1 MLFNYLSIVK
11 KTLSSSSSSSLLLT
25 TKKNKA
31 FSLSSVSAA
40 VNDAAATTKK
50 AKHVKKNKPN
60 SSFLLPLSLPALPYD
75 YAALEPVLS
84 RDIMTIHHTKHHAAY
99 VTNFNVALE
108 KYNEA
113 LKIGNVSDMIALQSA
128 MKFNGGGHLNHA
140 LFWDNLAPPKGID
153 GNGVNGGN
161 GHGGGDPKDVCTV
174 LSSALDHTFGTFQDF
189 KRQFAAQ
196 TAAVQGSGWGWLVLD
211 PVTKCLRIVTCANQ
225 DPVSTIDGHGKCI
238 PLLGIDVW
246 EHAYYLQ
253 YMNARPAYLTAI
265 WDVINW
271 TTVAKR
277 YEDALTTMK
286 SM

>member
-40 VNDAAATTKK
+40 
-50 AKHVKKNKPN
+50 
-60 SSFLLPLSLPALPYD
+60 FLLPLSLPALPYD

-153 GNGVNGGN
+153 GNGVNGGGN